1 MQSFD
6 TKDVISAR
14 FIAFFQS
21 MEVGEVGVVL
31 VNVQNFVGVEP
42 NSEDVLVINHQ
53 CLMVA
58 VLVMDHQ

>member
-31 VNVQNFVGVEP
+31 VNVQNLVGVEP
-42 NSEDVLVINHQ
+42 N
-53 CLMVA
+53 
-58 VLVMDHQ
+58 